1 MKMGRSLGRRLG
13 VCILLGAW
21 LAAPALALDA
31 KTVRDIE
38 RADSAEKLASLAA
51 EIASDAATRQPKD
64 VAEGTRIAAETSSY
78 LLYIIAKQN
87 ALLIRLGQAD
97 RD

>member
-1 MKMGRSLGRRLG
+1 MRAGKGLGKRLG
-13 VCILLGAW
+13 VGILLGAW

-51 EIASDAATRQPKD
+51 KITSDAATRQPKD
-64 VAEGTRIAAETSSY
+64 FEEGTQLATETNSY
-78 LLYIIAKQN
+78 LLYIIVKQN
-87 ALLIRLGQAD
+87 ALLLKAQEQN
-97 RD
+97 